1 MKGLGISSA
10 LNSIMTLIVS
20 AVCGKVTDIYD
31 SYIPT
36 FYFGAILLLISAFL
50 SVLVGLMVKHR

>member
-1 MKGLGISSA
+1 
-10 LNSIMTLIVS
+10 MTLIVS
-20 AVCGKVTDIYD
+20 AICGKVTDIYD

-36 FYFGAILLLISAFL
+36 FYFAAILLLISAFL